1 MNVNF
6 LEIAIPAFC
15 RGALITLEMSAISLL
30 LGLAVGIPWPLPESM
45 AVRYCAISAWPIRN

>member
-30 LGLAVGIPWPLPESM
+30 LGLAVGIPLPESM